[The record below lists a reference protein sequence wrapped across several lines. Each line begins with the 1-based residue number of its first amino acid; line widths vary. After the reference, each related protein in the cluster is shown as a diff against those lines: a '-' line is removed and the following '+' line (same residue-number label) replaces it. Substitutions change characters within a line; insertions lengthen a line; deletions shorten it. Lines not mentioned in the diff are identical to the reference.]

1 MPDSDNLCTKPAG
14 VAGANIKCE
23 CDRPGPTGK
32 VRSRPPSIAHQQSQV
47 TRHLRV
53 PRTQSHYTIAE
64 KSHFNVSIVL
74 THPHHFVLRT
84 TTCDN
89 IDTAIY
95 IWRVIDVR

>member
-1 MPDSDNLCTKPAG
+1 MQSE
-14 VAGANIKCE
+14 NIKCE
-23 CDRPGPTGK
+23 CDRPGASGK
-32 VRSRPPSIAHQQSQV
+32 VRSTGRAIAHKQSQV
-47 TRHLRV
+47 PSHLLY

-74 THPHHFVLRT
+74 THPHHCVLIT

-89 IDTAIY
+89 IDTAVY

>member
-1 MPDSDNLCTKPAG
+1 MSAIDS
-14 VAGANIKCE
+14 GAS
-23 CDRPGPTGK
+23 GK
-32 VRSRPPSIAHQQSQV
+32 VRSTGRAIAHKQSQV
-47 TRHLRV
+47 PSHLLY

-74 THPHHFVLRT
+74 THPHHCVLIT

-89 IDTAIY
+89 IDTAVY

>member
-1 MPDSDNLCTKPAG
+1 MVQNPPATQSE
-14 VAGANIKCE
+14 NIKCD
-23 CDRPGPTGK
+23 CARVGDGK
-32 VRSRPPSIAHQQSQV
+32 STIDWAIAHQQSQV
-47 TRHLRV
+47 PSPLRY

-64 KSHFNVSIVL
+64 KSHSNVSIVL

-89 IDTAIY
+89 IGTAVY